1 MLIWLESDYKLRN
14 PVDIDRCI
22 SAEIPDKDT
31 DPELYTLV
39 KEFMIHGP
47 CGTEHKSC
55 PCMVGNKCSK
65 NFPKSFNDST
75 FIDES
80 GYAIYKH
87 PDNGRSVTKSGA
99 KLYNGNVVPYNPRL
113 LREYQAHI
121 NVEWCNQFGSIKYL
135 FKYINKGPDRITAAV
150 EEKDKD
156 EVKDFLDCRY
166 LSACEAAWRIF
177 KFDIH
182 HRYPAV
188 ERLPFHLPNE
198 HSVVFDE
205 SESIDFTLEKESANT
220 TKFLKWMELNKTD
233 ELAQTLLY
241 VEIPKYFVW
250 NKDDRV
256 WTKRKR
262 GVSIGRIHHVPP
274 SWGELFY
281 MRILLNKVKGPTTFE
296 KLREYDDV
304 QYDTFKEACYA
315 RGLLEEDKEYIDGL
329 FEASEWGM
337 ADYLRDYFVKLILTD
352 SMSRPEYVWE
362 QTWHLMAEDVLRIE
376 RLRHNHPGNYFNL
389 YHIICTY

>member
-1 MLIWLESDYKLRN
+1 MPHCHLLIWLENADKLRHAS
-14 PVDIDRCI
+14 DIDRCI
-22 SAEIPDKDT
+22 YAEIPDKVT

-47 CGTEHKSC
+47 CGPEHKSC

-65 NFPKSFNDST
+65 NFPKTFNEST

-80 GYAIYKH
+80 GYAIYKR
-87 PDNGRSVTKSGA
+87 PDNGRSIKKSGVE
-99 KLYNGNVVPYNPRL
+99 LYNGSVVPYSSRL

-135 FKYINKGPDRITAAV
+135 FKYINKGPDRITAAI
-150 EEKDKD
+150 EEEDKD
-156 EVKDFLDCRY
+156 EIQEYLDCRY

-198 HSVVFDE
+198 HSVIFDAT
-205 SESIDFTLEKESANT
+205 ESIDFTLVKESTNT
-220 TKFLKWMELNKTD
+220 TKFLKWMELNETD
-233 ELAQTLLY
+233 EIAKDLLY

-250 NKDDRV
+250 NKQDRI
-256 WTKRKR
+256 WTPRKK
-262 GVSIGRIHHVPP
+262 GLSIGRIHHVPP

-281 MRILLNKVKGPTTFE
+281 LRILLNKVKGPTTFDDF
-296 KLREYDDV
+296 KTYDKV
-304 QYDTFKEACYA
+304 VYPTFKEACYA
-315 RGLLEEDKEYIDGL
+315 RGLLDDDKEYIDGL
-329 FEASEWGM
+329 HEASQWGM
-337 ADYLRDYFVKLILTD
+337 GDYLRNYYVMLILSD
-352 SMSRPEYVWE
+352 SMARPEKVWE
-362 QTWHLMAEDVLRIE
+362 QTWHLMAEDVLHIE
-376 RLRHNHPGNYFNL
+376 RLKRDHPGN
-389 YHIICTY
+389 